1 MRVGLGRITVPEF
14 TRRVIERPGPGNWL
28 MLAVPPSETAQVAEQ
43 IAFGVAQEAEPG
55 EAPELV
61 RPADADALTEAV
73 LRRRNLV
80 VTGIDDWPASQWARL
95 DILRSRMLQAQ
106 RVAFVVSQAAA
117 EHLVAAAPHFARFFS
132 GSVWQ
137 TALDDDVMDEDERQA
152 RVAGLEAWAGL
163 STEEMIRRAERRE
176 LPADPEY
183 AEWLTLVHRSDLL

>member
-1 MRVGLGRITVPEF
+1 MKVGLGPIAVPEF
-14 TRRVIERPGPGNWL
+14 TRRVIERPGPGNWF
-28 MLAVPPSETAQVAEQ
+28 MLVVPTSETAQVAER
-43 IAFGVAQEAEPG
+43 IVFGVAQEAEPG
-55 EAPELV
+55 EAPEIV
-61 RPADADALTEAV
+61 CPADADALTEAV

-80 VTGIDDWPASQWARL
+80 VTGVDHWPTSQWARL

-137 TALDDDVMDEDERQA
+137 AALDDDLMDEDERRT

-163 STEEMIRRAERRE
+163 STEEMVRRAERHE

-183 AEWLTLVHRSDLL
+183 AEWLTLVYRSDLL